1 MVTSARNRDPFWK
14 KTARRGLEYLQVYIN
29 NLRNPLYREWY
40 FQHRSKLQKFKNL
53 HQGKD
58 CFIIGNGPSLNEM
71 NLEPLR
77 RHHTFGLNKIYLME
91 DRGVDLNLSFLV
103 SVNPLV
109 IEQSASRFESMNC
122 DMFLSYS
129 AAYNQ
134 VRPLDHVNY
143 IYSRGGPYT
152 FRGNLNKRICEGHTV
167 TFVAMQIA
175 YFMGFRRV
183 FLVGVDHSFQ
193 AEGDP
198 NEKQHMEDED
208 VNHFDPNYFKGNDWQ
223 LPDLEASELSYRLAR
238 FFYHRDG
245 RQIIDATVDG
255 ELDIYP
261 KLKYEKALEECSLK
275 S

>member
-1 MVTSARNRDPFWK
+1 MFASVQQRDPVWRQAGRK
-14 KTARRGLEYLQVYIN
+14 LLEYLRIYLN
-29 NLRNPLYREWY
+29 NRHDPLFREWY
-40 FQHRSKLQKFKNL
+40 YQYRLELDRFRDCHE
-53 HQGKD
+53 GED

-71 NLEPLR
+71 DLEPLR

-91 DRGVDLNLSFLV
+91 DRGVDLNLSYLV

-109 IEQSASRFESMNC
+109 VEQSADRFESMNC
-122 DMFLSYS
+122 DIFLSYS
-129 AAYNQ
+129 AAHDQ

-143 IYSRGGPYT
+143 IYSRGAPYT
-152 FRGNLNKRICEGHTV
+152 FRGNLSQRIHEGHTV

-183 FLVGVDHSFQ
+183 FLIGVDHSFQ

-198 NEKQHMEDED
+198 NEKQRMENED
-208 VNHFDPNYFKGNDWQ
+208 VNHFDPDYFKGDDWH
-223 LPDLEASELSYRLAR
+223 LPDLEASELSYHLAR
-238 FFYHRDG
+238 FFYRRDG
-245 RQIIDATVDG
+245 RQILDATIDG

-261 KLKYEKALEECSLK
+261 KVTYEKSLEECSLK